1 MDKHRR
7 SVRLPDYDYSSP
19 GAYFVTICT
28 AKRKSIFGEIIGNEL
43 KINEMGNIAYN
54 CWLNITDH
62 FLNTEL
68 DEFIIMPNHIHG
80 IIMIKPRR
88 GMASTCPSQE
98 NTPDPRRGMASTC
111 PSQENTPDPRRGMAS
126 TCPSGSPVSKG
137 LPVSNPYGRK
147 FGKPQTGSLGI
158 IIANFKSIVTKRIW
172 ELTASKTPI
181 WQRNFYEHIIR
192 SERDLNAIREYIR
205 DNQAKWEKD
214 EYHF

>member
-1 MDKHRR
+1 LDKHRR

-28 AKRKSIFGEIIGNEL
+28 AKRKSIFGEIIENEL

-111 PSQENTPDPRRGMAS
+111 PS
-126 TCPSGSPVSKG
+126 G
-137 LPVSNPYGRK
+137 LPVSNPYERK